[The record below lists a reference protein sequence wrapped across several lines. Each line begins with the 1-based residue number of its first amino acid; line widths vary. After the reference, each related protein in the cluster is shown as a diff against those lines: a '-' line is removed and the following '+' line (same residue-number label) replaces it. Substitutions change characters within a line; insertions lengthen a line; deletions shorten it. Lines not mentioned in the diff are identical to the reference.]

1 MLIDSISISASP
13 SILLIMDNS
22 LVFCFFARKATA
34 EFFAARQAFLS
45 SIKHKESPASSLG
58 KSLIKRAFKRLCDLA
73 FSNKRPKLPLGLKFV
88 GFSFVL
94 SCIYEKIPQ
103 FCQLMF
109 CSSMGIINNVLSK
122 VVGSRND
129 RLIKKYSGQVSK
141 INSLEAQMQSMSDVD
156 LASITAKFKQRIV
169 NNETMDGILPEAFA
183 AVREASQRTLG
194 LRHYDVQLIGGMVL
208 HEGCISEMGTGEGKT
223 LVATLPAYLNAL
235 FGKKVHVVTVNDYLA
250 SRDAEWM
257 GRVFSFLGL
266 TVGTSISG
274 MSGEEKQKAYS
285 CDITYATNNEL
296 GFDYLRDNMAFSS
309 EQKML
314 QELSFAIIDEVDS
327 ILIDEARTPLVI
339 SGPSG
344 DHGQVYKAINTMIPK
359 FTLQIEEGQGKETEV
374 ITPGDYTVD
383 EKHKQVFLS
392 DDGHEKAEEMLI
404 EAGAL
409 TQGSSLYDASNIILL
424 QHLISGLRAHVLF
437 QKNVHYIVKNDE
449 VVIVDEFTGRTM
461 EGRRWSEGLHQAI
474 EAKENVSIKQE
485 NQTLASIT
493 YQNYFRLYDKLSGMT
508 GTAETEATELQDIY
522 GLEVVVVPPNTASA
536 RTDLSDL
543 IYGTMEEKLDSV
555 LKDIVDCQARKQPVL
570 VGTSSIESSESVSA
584 ILQKNNIKHEVLNA
598 KQHEREAEIVA
609 NAGAPGAV
617 TISTNMAGRG
627 TDIVLGGRLI
637 DDASETKI
645 KAWKEMHDD
654 VLKAGGLHIIGTE
667 RNESRRVD
675 NQLRGRAG
683 RQGDV
688 GSTRFYLSLEDSLMK
703 IFASEKTASMMKK
716 LGMEEGEAL
725 EHSWLNRTI
734 ANAQKKVE
742 GMHYDARK
750 HLLEYDDVANDQRKV
765 VYELRDELMGKED
778 VRERFETI
786 RDEVISDLFAQHISP
801 QTLEEDWDVEGLNDT
816 LVKSYGADLP
826 IQGMVDQGMDI
837 DEMLEVIK
845 AGFAKSHEVKTEKLG
860 PETMRTFEKAVMLR
874 ALDHHWKEHLAVMD
888 QLRQSVNLR
897 GYGQKNPVQEYKR
910 ESFVMFTELLETIN
924 NEIVKALC
932 SVSFEQVDRQQK
944 EIIEEREQA
953 ERPEPLQRKVPPP
966 RRAKIQQP
974 SRNLKVGRNDPCPCG
989 SGKKYKQCHG

>member
-1 MLIDSISISASP
+1 MLIDNISISASP
-13 SILLIMDNS
+13 SIFLTIDNS
-22 LVFCFFARKATA
+22 LVFCFFARKATE
-34 EFFAARQAFLS
+34 EFFATRKAFLS
-45 SIKHKESPASSLG
+45 STKHNESPASSLG
-58 KSLIKRAFKRLCDLA
+58 KSFIRREFKRLCDLA
-73 FSNKRPKLPLGLKFV
+73 FSNKRPKLPLGLKIV

-94 SCIYEKIPQ
+94 SCICEKIPQ

-109 CSSMGIINNVLSK
+109 CSSMSIINNVLSK
-122 VVGSRND
+122 VIGSRND

-141 INSLEAQMQSMSDVD
+141 INALEAQMQSMSDND
-156 LASITAKFKQRIV
+156 LASITARLKQRIE
-169 NNETMDGILPEAFA
+169 NNETMEGILPEAFA

-250 SRDAEWM
+250 SRDADWM

-266 TVGTSISG
+266 TVGTSVSG
-274 MSGEEKQKAYS
+274 MSGEEKQKAYA

-309 EQKML
+309 DQKML
-314 QELSFAIIDEVDS
+314 QDLSFAIIDEVDS

-359 FTLQIEEGQGKETEV
+359 FTLQTEIGQGKEVEI

-392 DDGHEKAEEMLI
+392 DDGHVKAEDMLI

-409 TQGSSLYDASNIILL
+409 TEGSTLYDPSNIILL

-493 YQNYFRLYDKLSGMT
+493 YQNYFRLYEKLSGMT

-522 GLEVVVVPPNTASA
+522 GLEVVVVPPNTVSA

-555 LKDIVDCQARKQPVL
+555 LQDIIECQARRQPVL
-570 VGTSSIESSESVSA
+570 VGTGSIESSESVSA

-627 TDIVLGGRLI
+627 TDIVLGGRPL
-637 DDASETKI
+637 DGASETEKQS
-645 KAWKEMHDD
+645 WKEMHDA
-654 VLKAGGLHIIGTE
+654 VIKAGGLHIIGTE

-716 LGMEEGEAL
+716 LGMKEGEAL

-778 VRERFETI
+778 VRGRFETI
-786 RDEVISDLFAQHISP
+786 RDEAISNLFAQYISP
-801 QTLEEDWDVEGLNDT
+801 QTLEEDWDVEGLTDI

-826 IQGMVDQGMDI
+826 IKGMVDQGMDI
-837 DEMLEVIK
+837 DEMLELIK
-845 AGFAKSHEVKTEKLG
+845 AGFAKSHEVKTQKLG
-860 PETMRTFEKAVMLR
+860 SETMRTFEKAVMLR

-910 ESFVMFTELLETIN
+910 ESFDMFTELLETIN
-924 NEIVKALC
+924 NEIVQALC

-953 ERPEPLQRKVPPP
+953 DRPEPVQRKAPPP